1 MGSSAEAAMSP
12 GPARDSEPASGVG
25 PEAGSAVSQR
35 YSAAEWTGDGKIDA
49 ETTIGTLM
57 KDAEGGL

>member
-1 MGSSAEAAMSP
+1 MSP

-35 YSAAEWTGDGKIDA
+35 YSAAEWTRDGKIDA